1 MLGWVITCHGELAQ
15 EMLDSLESRFGPL
28 KQCRAVNFR
37 HGLSTNML
45 SRMICD
51 ALHETDSGD
60 GVVFLTDI
68 SGAAPYRAASLMSHK
83 HEHCEV
89 ISGVDA
95 ELLEAM
101 YPLREVCSSA
111 DFREQIVG
119 AGAPVV
125 SSLWHPQQKNP
136 PCVLLPDLYE
146 K

>member
-28 KQCRAVNFR
+28 TQCRAVNFR

-95 ELLEAM
+95 SCWKQCIRCVNYAAAPIFVSRLWALARRGQQSLASAAEKSA
-101 YPLREVCSSA
+101 VC
-111 DFREQIVG
+111 
-119 AGAPVV
+119 VV
-125 SSLWHPQQKNP
+125 T
-136 PCVLLPDLYE
+136 
-146 K
+146 

>member
-60 GVVFLTDI
+60 GVVF
-68 SGAAPYRAASLMSHK
+68 
-83 HEHCEV
+83 
-89 ISGVDA
+89 
-95 ELLEAM
+95 
-101 YPLREVCSSA
+101 
-111 DFREQIVG
+111 
-119 AGAPVV
+119 
-125 SSLWHPQQKNP
+125 
-136 PCVLLPDLYE
+136 
-146 K
+146 